1 MKESCNTTRQIHYSI
16 PETVTLN
23 CFMAELLMQS
33 NTEFI
38 EDSGDELIW
47 ED

>member
-1 MKESCNTTRQIHYSI
+1 MKAKYNKTRQIHYSI

-23 CFMAELLMQS
+23 CIMAELLMQS